1 MGLFDSFTLEEICP
15 NCKQKG
21 EIEFQTKA
29 LLNCLCRWKKGEAV
43 ETGELIIKNGV
54 IKDCVASC
62 PNCKVPLAGDI
73 IIENHKFLRVQ
84 NLRMSNKPQK

>member
-1 MGLFDSFTLEEICP
+1 LGLFDSFTSEEICP
-15 NCKQKG
+15 NCKQKD

-62 PNCKVPLAGDI
+62 PNCKVPPAGDI
-73 IIENHKFLRVQ
+73 IIENHKSLRV
-84 NLRMSNKPQK
+84 KI